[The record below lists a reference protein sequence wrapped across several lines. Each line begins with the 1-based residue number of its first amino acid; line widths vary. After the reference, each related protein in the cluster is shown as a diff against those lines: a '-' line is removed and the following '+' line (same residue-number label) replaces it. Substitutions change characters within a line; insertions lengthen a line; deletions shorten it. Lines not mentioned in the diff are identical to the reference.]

1 MTSACHRPT
10 WARKQL
16 RKVITIYMSLSGWVL
31 SVYEYL
37 IRGRQFQCSVRFL
50 RRPVGPRPATL
61 LSGLQ
66 LQKRVGPAGRQ
77 LLYLLY
83 WAASSTTVKGYWYN
97 KILFKRYTF
106 SCDPNQP
113 WPGMCTPITRD
124 VKIVST
130 IPIREIK
137 VLPWLFCWS
146 VTALEWLNLDGSHGC
161 FPIHSYNNKDS
172 RK

>member
-1 MTSACHRPT
+1 MRNFTNLHR
-10 WARKQL
+10 
-16 RKVITIYMSLSGWVL
+16 IYKANQTNVWW
-31 SVYEYL
+31 
-37 IRGRQFQCSVRFL
+37 IQCSIFTPAR
-50 RRPVGPRPATL
+50 GPRPATL

-83 WAASSTTVKGYWYN
+83 WAESSTTVKGYWYN

-106 SCDPNQP
+106 SCDPNQH

-161 FPIHSYNNKDS
+161 FPIHGYNNKDS